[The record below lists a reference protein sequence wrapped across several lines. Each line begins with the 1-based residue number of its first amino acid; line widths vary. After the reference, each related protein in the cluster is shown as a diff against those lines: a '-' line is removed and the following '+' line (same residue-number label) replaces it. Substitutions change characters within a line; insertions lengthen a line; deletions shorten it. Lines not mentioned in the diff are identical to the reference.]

1 FGYDQD
7 YEGDLDFSRAD
18 GQNTLTDLQNMF
30 SYFSPGAA
38 IIGAI
43 SLIIIFF
50 GERPAYKNHKVFSF
64 VPAALIAVVAG
75 ALLTIMFEKFP
86 GLVVGSDHLVKL
98 PVINDFG
105 DVVAALTQ
113 PDFSQWKSAKF
124 WEISVTIAI
133 VASLESLLSVEAA
146 DKLDPQ
152 KRDSNS
158 SKELV

>member
-1 FGYDQD
+1 QILLGIVRAGGIGNYVPNAVIKGMLAGIGIILIIKQIPHLVGYDQD

-75 ALLTIMFEKFP
+75 A
-86 GLVVGSDHLVKL
+86 
-98 PVINDFG
+98 
-105 DVVAALTQ
+105 
-113 PDFSQWKSAKF
+113 
-124 WEISVTIAI
+124 
-133 VASLESLLSVEAA
+133 
-146 DKLDPQ
+146 
-152 KRDSNS
+152 
-158 SKELV
+158 